1 MVRAGRLRSSTKI
14 KLKRWKK
21 GQSSSSNPE
30 SNKFRTK
37 ARSRFFSA
45 PTGQSNLTEASLK
58 LHDDL
63 EGKPSTCMETEAAAK
78 SVASRVESVTSKGTF
93 LSGLTDCTLDT
104 FGCVQRYW
112 QSNSAAHKEIC
123 AVLAAITEVIRSRH
137 GQETETEYFAALMT
151 ALETIEKEDSRA
163 AVAFLLNLVIKRV
176 PVPVLKKKMA
186 DVVQVFLDIM
196 ATATG
201 NSGSSSSLRWIISCL
216 GILLKRQELNVWTEL
231 STLHAFHG
239 LLSFSLDARPK
250 VRKSAQQAVG
260 SVLRGSEFML
270 GDDAPPHH
278 PAAPNTA
285 SFCTKQLEQN
295 RGPGEIRDLLHALGL
310 LRAIISSFPPAGLKA
325 CCESLLRLMAV
336 ADVLVTSCAMQVLH
350 SLFGARPPS
359 CRLSPQRNAQII
371 GALYDFLPAESDTQA
386 TLAWFAVME
395 RAHTNLSRFT
405 IPVGAETAEKTLEA
419 KIFNTLHLQIWS
431 MLPGF
436 LSAPHDLETAFGA
449 LARTLG
455 QALVERQDL
464 QSIICHGLRTA
475 ISRCCHEESNRLAL
489 ARFSKNFIPILFNL
503 WTEDG
508 KADTDLKGHHKDGK
522 DYVLDT
528 IKMYLTITDE
538 QLVGKFMDKALEK
551 MQEEESSRVIRLA
564 LMDLV
569 VCMVPYVDETHL
581 AVVYKRV
588 VPCLQSQDH
597 SVQKKAYRALEVMCS
612 GDRPQCHGFLATHFS
627 DLQTVLLSSLSAA
640 TSPAKRPR
648 LNCLTYIVKHLSK
661 HEEQFIVTI
670 IPEVIL
676 SMKEVGVAARLS
688 ASGLLLE
695 MARAY
700 LRFDCDGDGLSRF
713 LPLVYAGLASS
724 VSMISCSILA
734 LTSLFF
740 EFKDRIKG
748 ESLEL
753 LIKMVSLLLKSHTR
767 EVVQSALS
775 FVKVAIVILDLAT
788 LARHLH
794 FIVDSFVSWSEQT
807 RRHFR
812 TAVRHVLIR
821 LVRKFGFDMIHG
833 FLSEPYHKVLQ
844 NIRKSEERRRCL
856 RANRKAEAEHP
867 GNDKRDMG
875 NSIEE
880 VLAESDEEE
889 EGEEQDES
897 TKKGRKALRLDAWLK
912 EGGQDDPLD
921 FLDPVVSRRVLATK
935 PVKMSATL
943 QHDFKMTPDGR
954 LIICNEEEEEKLEKS
969 KSVKGSGKVKN
980 DLEELMAEVGGK
992 NTRKRK
998 LTRGEEEIELEDED
1012 IVPKYRAGGSGIHR
1026 SLEPKKEELPGLEYR
1041 AKKAFGD
1048 VKKKGKPDPYAY
1060 IPFNKARLNRRK
1072 KAKMQ
1077 GQFKGLVHAAR
1088 KGAQKG
1094 TKQRKKKLR

>member
-1 MVRAGRLRSSTKI
+1 MVRAGRLRSGTKI

-30 SNKFRTK
+30 SNKFRTQ

-63 EGKPSTCMETEAAAK
+63 EETG
-78 SVASRVESVTSKGTF
+78 VESETSKGTF
-93 LSGLTDCTLDT
+93 LSGLSDCTLDT

-112 QSNSAAHKEIC
+112 KSNSAAHKEIC

-137 GQETETEYFAALMT
+137 GQETETEYFAALVSNNCNM
-151 ALETIEKEDSRA
+151 LVKLFFSLVFISSYS
-163 AVAFLLNLVIKRV
+163 FPPFCLLLLIIIIII
-176 PVPVLKKKMA
+176 L
-186 DVVQVFLDIM
+186 LILLLLILL
-196 ATATG
+196 G
-201 NSGSSSSLRWIISCL
+201 ILILLLLIISCL
-216 GILLKRQELNVWTEL
+216 GILLKRQELNVWSETL
-231 STLHAFHG
+231 TLHAFHG

-270 GDDAPPHH
+270 ADDALPHH

-285 SFCTKQLEQN
+285 LFCTKELEQN

-310 LRAIISSFPPAGLKA
+310 LRVIISSFPSAGLKA

-336 ADVLVTSCAMQVLH
+336 ADVLVTTCAMQVFH

-395 RAHTNLSRFT
+395 RAHTNLSRCELA
-405 IPVGAETAEKTLEA
+405 IPALPYQVLEDGLCYRFHGSWGQVLKLIEILFQALGRSGAQLAHKCLQSLADLHESGNFAYIRDLEHVVGVAVRSMGPDLILEA
-419 KIFNTLHLQIWS
+419 LPLGISGNEETLDFPRSWLLPVMRDHVRNAKLQFFSSYFLPLAAALQARGMLGLLLTGQTFSNLHL
-431 MLPGF
+431 P
-436 LSAPHDLETAFGA
+436 LSGPCCLGSFPAPHDLETAFGA

-455 QALVERQDL
+455 QALVEREDL
-464 QSIICHGLRTA
+464 QSIICHGLRIA
-475 ISRCCHEESNRLAL
+475 ISQSCHEGESNRLAL

-503 WTEDG
+503 WTDDG
-508 KADTDLKGHHKDGK
+508 KASTDLKGHRKGGK

-528 IKMYLTITDE
+528 IKIYLAITDE
-538 QLVGKFMDKALEK
+538 
-551 MQEEESSRVIRLA
+551 LA

-569 VCMVPYVDETHL
+569 VCMVPYVDKTHL
-581 AVVYKRV
+581 AVVYKSV

-597 SVQKKAYRALEVMCS
+597 SVQKKAYRALEVMCG
-612 GDRPQCHGFLATHFS
+612 GDRPLCHEFLITHLS
-627 DLQTVLLSSLSAA
+627 DLQTVLLSSMSATISA
-640 TSPAKRPR
+640 AKRPR
-648 LNCLTYIVKHLSK
+648 LNCLTHIVKQLSK

-676 SMKEVGVAARLS
+676 ALKEVGVSARLS

-695 MARAY
+695 MARAFQ
-700 LRFDCDGDGLSRF
+700 RFYYGLSRF

-734 LTSLFF
+734 LTCLFF
-740 EFKDRIKG
+740 EFK

-753 LIKMVSLLLKSHTR
+753 LIKTVCLLLKSRTR

-775 FVKVAIVILDLAT
+775 FVKVAIVVLDLAT
-788 LARHLH
+788 LARHLSVCVGSDFH
-794 FIVDSFVSWSEQT
+794 
-807 RRHFR
+807 R
-812 TAVRHVLIR
+812 
-821 LVRKFGFDMIHG
+821 
-833 FLSEPYHKVLQ
+833 
-844 NIRKSEERRRCL
+844 
-856 RANRKAEAEHP
+856 
-867 GNDKRDMG
+867 
-875 NSIEE
+875 SIEE
-880 VLAESDEEE
+880 VLAESDDDEE
-889 EGEEQDES
+889 EGEEQVES
-897 TKKGRKALRLDAWLK
+897 TKKGRKTLRVDAWLK

-943 QHDFKMTPDGR
+943 QHDFKM
-954 LIICNEEEEEKLEKS
+954 
-969 KSVKGSGKVKN
+969 
-980 DLEELMAEVGGK
+980 
-992 NTRKRK
+992 
-998 LTRGEEEIELEDED
+998 
-1012 IVPKYRAGGSGIHR
+1012 
-1026 SLEPKKEELPGLEYR
+1026 
-1041 AKKAFGD
+1041 KAFGD

-1060 IPFNKARLNRRK
+1060 IPFNKAQLNRRK

-1094 TKQRKKKLR
+1094 MKQRKKRR